1 MKDYITKLTELQ
13 RSYRAAVE
21 NAQAFTSPDLSI
33 EGIGKRRADLIA
45 KAGTDHKAKLDQ
57 LTREFK
63 REAAETK
70 RVADG
75 EIPKPAGDTAQAWG
89 RAKMLLDA
97 GQSLQQIV
105 AKADPALLHAVTEWG
120 PTYLEAEAYK
130 GRADGFAPV
139 AVDAAPLQRS
149 IRQRWTEVLDGFAP
163 GRIQRGAEAE
173 AAEAEFQV
181 TAQHFG
187 SKLDGIRTGADD
199 LAAAIEARLAG
210 QNAAADLAAETNAE
224 SGAA

>member
-1 MKDYITKLTELQ
+1 MQEYITKLTELQ

-21 NAQAFTSPDLSI
+21 TAQAFTSPDLSN
-33 EGIGKRRADLIA
+33 EGIGKRRAELTA
-45 KAGTDHKAKLDQ
+45 KAGTDHRVKLDQ

-63 REAAETK
+63 QEAAETK
-70 RVADG
+70 RAAEG
-75 EIPKPAGDTAQAWG
+75 EIPKPAGDTSQAWG

-130 GRADGFAPV
+130 ARADGGFAPV
-139 AVDAAPLQRS
+139 AVDSAPLLRS
-149 IRQRWTEVLDGFAP
+149 VRQRWSQVLDGSGA
-163 GRIQRGAEAE
+163 GRIQRGMGAE
-173 AAEAEFQV
+173 AAEAEFLV

-187 SKLDGIRTGADD
+187 SKLDGIPTGADD
-199 LAAAIEARLAG
+199 LTAAIEARLAG
-210 QNAAADLAAETNAE
+210 QQHAAVDVTNAE